1 MPVPHWEWA
10 ALASEP
16 ARLAHLA
23 TALAA
28 AGYWTVAETAAA
40 AAAAAEAEAA
50 AETARLAEPRSHTA
64 SPGWLWLT

>member
-1 MPVPHWEWA
+1 VPVPHWEWA
-10 ALASEP
+10 ALASES

-28 AGYWTVAETAAA
+28 AGYWTVTAAETAAA
-40 AAAAAEAEAA
+40 AAAAAEAD